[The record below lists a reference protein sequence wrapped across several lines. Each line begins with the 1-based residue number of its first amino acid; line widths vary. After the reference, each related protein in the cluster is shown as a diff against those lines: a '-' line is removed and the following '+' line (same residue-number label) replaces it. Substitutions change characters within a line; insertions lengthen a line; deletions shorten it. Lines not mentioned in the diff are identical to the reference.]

1 MPKRKT
7 ENRNVE
13 VILLQSDRHLGE
25 KYEIVKVR
33 PIFAKNILL
42 PQKLVVL
49 ADAANRNIYGQKMKA
64 AEDQRNKKAADLE
77 DLFMKIQSDNGLTL
91 ARKANK
97 DFTLYAKVDEKDI
110 VAEIEAKYGIAI
122 EPHFFK
128 LKKKFNQLG
137 SFTVPFLYKTMKKEV
152 AVTIEAEKPTA
163 VDKEVKKV
171 EAKEEAKAE

>member
-77 DLFMKIQSDNGLTL
+77 DLFMKIQADNGITL
-91 ARKANK
+91 VRKANK
-97 DFTLYAKVDEKDI
+97 DFTLYAKVDEKD
-110 VAEIEAKYGIAI
+110 VSHEIEAKYGIVI

-128 LKKKFNQLG
+128 LKKKISQLG
-137 SFTVPFLYKTMKKEV
+137 SFTVPFLYKAMKKEV
-152 AVTIEAEKPTA
+152 TVTVEAEKE
-163 VDKEVKKV
+163 VKEEKKV
-171 EAKEEAKAE
+171 EAKAE

>member
-77 DLFMKIQSDNGLTL
+77 DLFMKIQADNGITL
-91 ARKANK
+91 VRKANK
-97 DFTLYAKVDEKDI
+97 DFTLYAKVDEKD
-110 VAEIEAKYGIAI
+110 VSHEIEAKYGIVI

-128 LKKKFNQLG
+128 LKKKISQLG
-137 SFTVPFLYKTMKKEV
+137 SFTVPFLYKAMKKEV
-152 AVTIEAEKPTA
+152 AVTVEAEKE
-163 VDKEVKKV
+163 VKEEKKV
-171 EAKEEAKAE
+171 EAKAE

>member
-77 DLFMKIQSDNGLTL
+77 DLFMKIQADNGLTL
-91 ARKANK
+91 VRKANK
-97 DFTLYAKVDEKDI
+97 DLTLYAKVDEKD
-110 VAEIEAKYGIAI
+110 VCHEIEAKYGIAI

-128 LKKKFNQLG
+128 LKKKINQIG
-137 SFTVPFLYKTMKKEV
+137 SFTIPFLYKAMKKEV
-152 AVTIEAEKPTA
+152 AVTVEAEK
-163 VDKEVKKV
+163 EVKEEK
-171 EAKEEAKAE
+171 KEHKAE

>member
-13 VILLQSDRHLGE
+13 VIMLQSDRYLGE

-42 PQKLVVL
+42 PQKIVVL

-64 AEDQRNKKAADLE
+64 AEDQRNKKAADLN
-77 DLFMKIQSDNGLTL
+77 DLFMKIQADNGLFLT
-91 ARKANK
+91 RKANK
-97 DFTLYAKVDEKDI
+97 DLTLYAKVDEKDV

-128 LKKKFNQLG
+128 LKKKFNQVG

-152 AVTIEAEKPTA
+152 AVTIDAE
-163 VDKEVKKV
+163 KEVKKV

>member
-7 ENRNVE
+7 ENRNVD
-13 VILLQSDRHLGE
+13 VILLQSDRYLGD

-42 PQKLVVL
+42 PQKIAVL
-49 ADAANRNIYGQKMKA
+49 ADAMNKNTYWQKMKA
-64 AEDQRNKKAADLE
+64 ADEHRKKKAADIE
-77 DLFMKIQSDNGLTL
+77 DLFMKMQADNGITL

-97 DFTLYAKVDEKDI
+97 DNTLYAKVDEKDI

-128 LKKKFNQLG
+128 LKKKISATG
-137 SFTVPFLYKTMKKEV
+137 SFTVPFLYKLMKKDV
-152 AVTIEAEKPTA
+152 IVTVVAEK
-163 VDKEVKKV
+163 EEKKV
-171 EAKEEAKAE
+171 EAKEEKAE